1 MVSAFVAVVLARHA
15 FSEVA
20 ASGATVPCRAASA
33 GAAQPLIAHCLRDT
47 VSQRERPIRL
57 ATDQRAGALVALKAG
72 HDARVTPIWV
82 GGETAIVWAR
92 VAHGALDCSPE
103 EVGAVWVEIDAA
115 SSTFDSGAAQG
126 ATEEVLTRLRVSLL
140 ARPLGLRGK
149 APCGAWWAERGAECR
164 LAPYFIYCKVTSWT
178 QHTAKL
184 T

>member
-20 ASGATVPCRAASA
+20 ASGATVPCRAASP
-33 GAAQPLIAHCLRDT
+33 GAAQQFIAHCLRDT
-47 VSQRERPIRL
+47 DSQRERPPL
-57 ATDQRAGALVALKAG
+57 ATDQRAGALVILKAG
-72 HDARVTPIWV
+72 QVDRVTPKWW

-92 VAHGALDCSPE
+92 VAHPAHECLPE
-103 EVGAVWVEIDAA
+103 EVGTGWVAIDAA
-115 SSTFDSGAAQG
+115 TSTFDSGAAQG
-126 ATEEVLTRLRVSLL
+126 ATEEVLTRLRVALL

-149 APCGAWWAERGAECR
+149 APCGTWWTDRGAECR